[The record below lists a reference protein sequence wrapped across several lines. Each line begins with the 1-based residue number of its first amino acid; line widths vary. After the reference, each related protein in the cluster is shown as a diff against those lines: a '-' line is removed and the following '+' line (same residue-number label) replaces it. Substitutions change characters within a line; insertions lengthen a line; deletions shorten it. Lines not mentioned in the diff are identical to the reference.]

1 MTEQVSRTIDKILA
15 RGERVELIPG
25 PNGEVKVLRVRRET
39 VPVGKGAATVA
50 KNDYFVVV
58 YRILT
63 YLYQCFMAGEKPDA
77 ELFGPEALGINNG
90 YWANVMESIYNEG
103 YITGIAMA
111 SRLGAAPGLSC

>member
-1 MTEQVSRTIDKILA
+1 M
-15 RGERVELIPG
+15 
-25 PNGEVKVLRVRRET
+25 
-39 VPVGKGAATVA
+39 A

-90 YWANVMESIYNEG
+90 YWANVMESICNEG
-103 YITGIAMA
+103 YIAGIAMA
-111 SRLGAAPGLSC
+111 SRLGAAPGVKLLNLKITQNGIEYLQENSTMRKAAEFLKSVKEIVPGF